1 MADGKSTL
9 QSILENVRDAA
20 VGFGRRFSPPA
31 SIRPELTKLLAEL
44 GINDPAHSV
53 SDALAGAAAGW
64 KSIADSLSALSL
76 DFTDP
81 AAILAGLK
89 TRGDQI
95 QDGLDKIL
103 HAPDTAL
110 DGLGATGAAIKTVF
124 AKRLLD
130 YIAYEFFTKSHEKI
144 GGAFLLLGIL
154 RRELTLAG
162 GNTAFVDAEIRVFD
176 LPQLIHAL
184 VHPRETFLTVMRWGT
199 NDFLARPVVDGMVLL
214 LGTLPGTTRG
224 VEDDTWTLAA
234 EAGFVPVDAGVKPS
248 ARRTLT
254 VPGGTLSFVG
264 LHKHGVG
271 LQVPSPLN
279 FSGNVLPALPST
291 ALFALA
297 PGPVPAT
304 DSPVVVIK
312 P

>member
-1 MADGKSTL
+1 MAGDKSTL

-20 VGFGRRFSPPA
+20 VTFGRRFSPA
-31 SIRPELTKLLAEL
+31 ANIRPELIKLLAEL

-53 SDALAGAAAGW
+53 SDALAAAAAGW
-64 KSIADSLSALSL
+64 KSIADSLSAISL

-81 AAILAGLK
+81 AAIVAGLK
-89 TRGDQI
+89 SRGQQI
-95 QDGLDKIL
+95 EDGLNKIL

-110 DGLGATGAAIKTVF
+110 DGLGASGAAIKAVF
-124 AKRLLD
+124 PKRLLD
-130 YIAYEFFTKSHEKI
+130 YIAYEFVTKSHEKI

-162 GNTAFVDAEIRVFD
+162 GNTAFVDAEIRVLDFE
-176 LPQLIHAL
+176 QFIHML
-184 VHPRETFLTVMRWGT
+184 THPREAFLTVMRWGS

-224 VEDDTWTLAA
+224 VEDDTWSLADEGA
-234 EAGFVPVDAGVKPS
+234 FVAVDATKPS
-248 ARRTLT
+248 ARRTII

-271 LQVPSPLN
+271 LQVPNPVN
-279 FSGNVLPALPST
+279 FSGNILPSLPASQ
-291 ALFALA
+291 LFALI
-297 PGPVPAT
+297 PGPIPAT
-304 DSPVVVIK
+304 DDPAVVIK